1 MKLIKLFLL
10 LTVVLVSCNTKKEE
24 VKIEVKKE
32 KPNVILVITD
42 DQGYGD
48 LGVHGNEIIKTP
60 NIDAFHGESYHLTDF
75 HVGPTCAPTR
85 SGLMTG
91 RYANSVGVWHTVGG
105 WSLLREQEKT
115 MGDMFTQAGYKTGA
129 FGKWHLGDNYPFRA
143 HDRGFQN
150 TVMHY
155 GGGAYQTPDY
165 WGNTYFNDTYFK
177 NGKPTKYEGYCTD
190 VFFNEAK
197 SFIQEN
203 KDEPFF
209 CYISTNAP
217 HGPYNVPLEYYNMY
231 KDIDEN
237 TLMEK
242 QKRFYGMIT
251 NVDDNFGKLR
261 EMLKEL
267 KIADN
272 TILIFMTDNG
282 TAGGYYNKNG
292 KVTGFNAGM
301 RGQKG
306 SAYEG
311 GHRVPFFI
319 HWKDGDISTSKD
331 ISQLTA
337 NLDIMPTLAEL
348 CGIELPK
355 NGMPIDGQSL
365 VPMFKN
371 PELENDRMLVTDSQR
386 LQKLVKWRNS
396 SVMQNKWRLINGKQL
411 YNLEEDKGQNKNL
424 AEDNPEKLKEMR
436 DFYEKWWKQ
445 VSVQGDEQVYIPIGT
460 KFENPTTLTSHD
472 LHCMKEKEFYAWNQV
487 YIRDGAVAEGYWSI
501 NVTEPGEYELSLRR
515 YPIESGLKIN
525 TTTPKITPE
534 DVPGLEKTIPEGR
547 NLEYVKASISIQGIE
562 KQQELVKDS
571 KSIEFS
577 VNLTKGNTKFEASFF
592 NKKGEESAAYYVY
605 VTKK

>member
-1 MKLIKLFLL
+1 MRLIKLFVLL
-10 LTVVLVSCNTKKEE
+10 AVISVSCNKKVEE
-24 VKIEVKKE
+24 KNNK
-32 KPNVILVITD
+32 KPNVVLVITD

-48 LGVHGNEIIKTP
+48 LGIHGNKIIKTP

-115 MGDMFTQAGYKTGA
+115 MADMFTQAGYKTGA

-143 HDRGFQN
+143 HDRGFQEA
-150 TVMHY
+150 VMHY

-177 NGKPTKYEGYCTD
+177 NGEPTKYEGFCTD
-190 VFFNEAK
+190 VFFDEAK
-197 SFIQEN
+197 SFIKKN

-237 TLMEK
+237 LLSDT

-251 NVDDNFGKLR
+251 NVDDNFGELR
-261 EMLKEL
+261 KTLKEL
-267 KIADN
+267 NIADN

-282 TAGGYYNKNG
+282 TAAGYRYNKQ
-292 KVTGFNAGM
+292 KKITTGFNAGM
-301 RGQKG
+301 RGAKG

-319 HWKDGDISTSKD
+319 HWKDGDITVSKD
-331 ISQLTA
+331 ITQLTA

-355 NGMPIDGQSL
+355 DGMPIAGKSL

-371 PELENDRMLVTDSQR
+371 PELKDDRMLVTDSQR

-396 SVMQNKWRLINGKQL
+396 SVMQNKWRLINGKEL
-411 YNLEEDKGQNKNL
+411 YNIENDKGQKKNL
-424 AEDNPEKLKEMR
+424 AESNPEKVKEMR
-436 DFYEKWWKQ
+436 DFYEKWFEE
-445 VSVQGDEQVYIPIGT
+445 VSVQGDEEVYIPIGT

-472 LHCMKEKEFYAWNQV
+472 LHSMKEKEFYAWNQI
-487 YIRDGAVAEGYWSI
+487 YIRNGAVAEGYWSI
-501 NVTEPGEYELSLRR
+501 NVTEPGEYEFSLRR

-525 TTTPKITPE
+525 ATTPKITPE
-534 DVPGLEKTIPEGR
+534 DVPGLEKTIPEGK
-547 NLEYVKASISIQGIE
+547 NLDFAKAAISIQGID
-562 KQQELVKDS
+562 KDVKFEENA
-571 KSIEFS
+571 KSVEFTL
-577 VNLTKGNTKFEASFF
+577 NLQKGNTKLEASFF
-592 NKKGEESAAYYVY
+592 NKKGEKNTAYYVY